1 MYLMLALLVDNLHLL
16 SHIYLRE
23 ILFKDWKSLQNWLY
37 IYIYIYRRYYRISE
51 YNHIYTMQLESYPS
65 ENENL
70 PEFVRYFT
78 EAELTEMSHKDLVNK
93 VSQLNLIHE
102 LKLIKIARRKY
113 KSRLYSKKSR
123 IKTLRI
129 NSQLTSERIY
139 LKNIKESLE
148 REINLLKSF

>member
-1 MYLMLALLVDNLHLL
+1 
-16 SHIYLRE
+16 
-23 ILFKDWKSLQNWLY
+23 
-37 IYIYIYRRYYRISE
+37 
-51 YNHIYTMQLESYPS
+51 MQLESYPS

-78 EAELTEMSHKDLVNK
+78 EAELTDMSHKDLINK
-93 VSQLNLIHE
+93 VSQLSLIHE

-123 IKTLRI
+123 IKILQI
-129 NSQLTSERIY
+129 HSQLTSEKIH

-148 REINLLKSF
+148 REINLFKLC